1 MGHKN
6 GVKKV
11 RDGILADQFSTIPIS
26 IWGEDLITDI
36 KEMTTTK
43 LTNLVVQH
51 YQGVKLASTTN
62 TATEPVEKPLKIE
75 WKNIEIKPDTHIIC
89 CPDVMCVK
97 VTSFHSCINIQC
109 HKKIIPYPGESTVT
123 CSNCRRKMKISRCKL
138 SYNVELTLEKNE
150 KQFNLTIFEN
160 IVTSFYQKYVSPDE
174 IEDLFLDMETID
186 FTYNNKKIVTS
197 MKKHC

>member
-1 MGHKN
+1 
-6 GVKKV
+6 
-11 RDGILADQFSTIPIS
+11 
-26 IWGEDLITDI
+26 
-36 KEMTTTK
+36 MTTTK

-89 CPDVMCVK
+89 CADVMCVK

-109 HKKIIPYPGESTVT
+109 HKKIIHYPGESTVT

-138 SYNVELTLEKNE
+138 SYNAELISKKMKRNS
-150 KQFNLTIFEN
+150 
-160 IVTSFYQKYVSPDE
+160 TSQYFK
-174 IEDLFLDMETID
+174 T
-186 FTYNNKKIVTS
+186 
-197 MKKHC
+197 